1 MYVSRKSPS
10 AGWIATALIAV
21 SCLCLPQNSLRAEDT
36 ATGTPY
42 HSDPEHLWNRLH
54 EAFFVRVAADGREYG
69 RDRLD
74 PLLWTDTG
82 YLTDKKAR
90 ARAARVLHEFLDR
103 GGEKLFTDPL
113 KRAILQRDLWLV
125 FNWLEKKVGATDPL
139 AQLVASTIDRTALA
153 RDQIEA
159 LPDFYAAAV
168 ASRQFPT
175 RFDPAQLD
183 RAFLPP
189 DLFAADGPW
198 VCVGRPDGPIAPEHL
213 NELGSSNPSTN
224 SVFLVFVRLPLGRA
238 ATTEFLQQLRGFDRP
253 LMVEAEPAGNGRRTY
268 VPNPQLPQFPAG
280 TEMALVRR
288 ALLIDS
294 THRVVAS
301 KICESV
307 QLRVYREIP
316 EITNENLNA
325 ALTGGTAANR
335 KAQSW
340 QSFYEFRLSR
350 PGLFASH
357 AGGLREIG
365 PDERDFKTGFR
376 SHPWD
381 PIDRISADEPLRDA
395 DHPVVRQLCFA
406 CHSLPGITS
415 FNSYSDDWR
424 SSLSNGKPP
433 RTARLTEIT
442 ISESISAGVKWREG
456 RPNWI
461 ALRELLSK

>member
-1 MYVSRKSPS
+1 MFVSRKLPS
-10 AGWIATALIAV
+10 AGRIATALIAA
-21 SCLCLPQNSLRAEDT
+21 SCLQLTSLRAEDL
-36 ATGTPY
+36 AIGTPY
-42 HSDPEHLWNRLH
+42 HSDPQHLWNRLH
-54 EAFFVRVAADGREYG
+54 EAIFVRVAADGQEYG

-90 ARAARVLHEFLDR
+90 ERAARVLNEFVDR
-103 GGEKLFTDPL
+103 DGEKRFTDPL

-125 FNWLEKKVGATDPL
+125 FNWLEKKVGASDPL
-139 AQLVASTIDRTALA
+139 AQLVASTIDRVALTHQ
-153 RDQIEA
+153 QIEA

-168 ASRQFPT
+168 ASQQFPT
-175 RFDPAQLD
+175 RFDSVQPD

-198 VCVGRPDGPIAPEHL
+198 VCVGRPDGPVAPEHL

-224 SVFLVFVRLPLGRA
+224 SIFLVFLRLPEGRA
-238 ATTEFLQQLRGFDRP
+238 ATIEFLQQLRGFDGP
-253 LMVEAEPAGNGRRTY
+253 LVIESEPAGNGSRTY
-268 VPNPQLPQFPAG
+268 IPNPRLPQLPAG
-280 TEMALVRR
+280 TEMALVRQ

-294 THRVVAS
+294 AHRVVAS

-316 EITNENLNA
+316 KMTKEALNA

-335 KAQSW
+335 SAQSW

-350 PGLFASH
+350 PRLFASR
-357 AGGLREIG
+357 AGGLREVG

-381 PIDRISADEPLRDA
+381 PIDRVTVDEPLRDG

-415 FNSYSDDWR
+415 FNSFSDDWR
-424 SSLSNGKPP
+424 TSFSNGKRP
-433 RTARLTEIT
+433 RTAPLTEMAIRAA
-442 ISESISAGVKWREG
+442 IDAGVTWREG
-456 RPNWI
+456 RPNCT